1 MNTEQKF
8 IIREEDGKVYVLFG
22 NSYRR
27 VFKKVVEMRRLEISA
42 KCYNVIRSF
51 VESSKK
57 EEYTWNIG
65 IIVANKIQF
74 IKLHKWVLVIDP
86 DGIKLLRYKDYAT
99 GADSA
104 TAAVLYISRNNT
116 DVINVCGHELS
127 TDAISQ
133 LSTVITSSE
142 APFAREIYLYEL
154 VRKISEYIDF

>member
-57 EEYTWNIG
+57 EEYAWNTG
-65 IIVANKIQF
+65 IRVANKIQF

-99 GADSA
+99 GAD
-104 TAAVLYISRNNT
+104 AAVLYISRNNT
-116 DVINVCGHELS
+116 DVINVCGHEVS
-127 TDAISQ
+127 MDGVSQ
-133 LSTVITSSE
+133 LSTVITSE
-142 APFAREIYLYEL
+142 ARFAREIYLYEL

>member
-8 IIREEDGKVYVLFG
+8 IIRGEDGTTYVLYRDG
-22 NSYRR
+22 YRR
-27 VFKKVVEMRRLEISA
+27 VFKKVVEMNILKISP

-57 EEYTWNIG
+57 EEYAWNTG

-116 DVINVCGHELS
+116 DVINICGHQVPI
-127 TDAISQ
+127 DAISQ
-133 LSTVITSSE
+133 LSTVITSE
-142 APFAREIYLYEL
+142 VRFARGIYLYEL

>member
-27 VFKKVVEMRRLEISA
+27 VFKKVVEMNILKISP
-42 KCYNVIRSF
+42 KCYSTIRSF
-51 VESSKK
+51 IESSKK
-57 EEYTWNIG
+57 EEYAWNTG

-74 IKLHKWVLVIDP
+74 IKLNKWVLVIDP

-99 GADSA
+99 GAD
-104 TAAVLYISRNNT
+104 AAVLYIPSRDTNII
-116 DVINVCGHELS
+116 DVCGHELS

-133 LSTVITSSE
+133 LSTVITSE
-142 APFAREIYLYEL
+142 ARFVRGIYLYEL